1 MAGRLAAA
9 SRFRRRV
16 LLGSRRRPAG
26 ERSVDT
32 FVLPGLQH
40 TSLLYVIPC
49 RYSYPCIPL
58 LLMRI
63 QFGAISVCPD
73 FRAKRQLFGV
83 EPVPRP
89 VTNIRIPK
97 RKNRATPRPTLH
109 LLFSPPSLYIT
120 SPVVMAI
127 QKEPGQ
133 KGVNWSNIAV
143 GMPAFFTSSDLCL
156 TQFTCQVR
164 S

>member
-73 FRAKRQLFGV
+73 FRAKRQLFGM

-89 VTNIRIPK
+89 VTNIRVPK
-97 RKNRATPRPTLH
+97 RKNRRNPKTDASFTFLSSLTVHH
-109 LLFSPPSLYIT
+109 LPSRHGHPERARSERCQLVEHRRWY
-120 SPVVMAI
+120 AC
-127 QKEPGQ
+127 
-133 KGVNWSNIAV
+133 
-143 GMPAFFTSSDLCL
+143 FFHI
-156 TQFTCQVR
+156 V
-164 S
+164 